1 MSHPLY
7 KVFNVKT
14 GEVFTCSHAR
24 MQIAKRHGFDKD
36 WEVIPLHGLPA
47 TPPTPP
53 AAPKPTVEVTEGTT
67 IINVDIPKKRKYKKK
82 TQ

>member
-36 WEVIPLHGLPA
+36 WEVIPLHGLSA

-53 AAPKPTVEVTEGTT
+53 AEPKPTVEVTEGTT